1 MKLYA
6 TCPKCGKKFCRAK
19 EGSEIEMQC
28 PSCKEQVVVVVTDGA
43 VTVRCVGNTISI
55 MGGHQAAATTSN

>member
-28 PSCKEQVVVVVTDGA
+28 PACKEQVLVVVDDGA
-43 VTVRCVGNTISI
+43 VTVRCVSTTTPPI
-55 MGGHQAAATTSN
+55 GGVATAK